1 MNYYTHG
8 GLANVAQTLAKQGRH
23 GDTQLIHVS
32 PKELHGLQAL
42 AAANG
47 TSLTINPHTGLPE
60 AFNFKK
66 LLPMAAGAAL
76 TIGSGGTLTPLM
88 AAGIVGGGY
97 GLATGSIQKG
107 LMAGIG
113 AYGGAGLGAGLA
125 EAGVSNLVETGGQEA
140 VKNATAQQITE
151 EAAKDQIVKSSLEN
165 QTMDASRGMFE
176 GASRDAITSQQI
188 AQTQAQNAINS
199 QAFPN
204 LNAEGISGLKAAVP
218 NAENPMDVV
227 RSAGMGNA
235 ANSAQVINPTM
246 GQSLS
251 NVGNGI
257 TQLGSKAGLSAAYAG
272 MPTGT
277 LPALGVTALDA
288 SQKEKSSVPGYQEDE
303 YDRRLKGYKLSPNY
317 QAYTAPTP
325 NPYYRP
331 TYAAIG
337 GIMNSNAPHS
347 FDDESGSDNVGM
359 AAGGMNMASGGIAGL
374 GGYSDGGRMLKGPGD
389 GMSDSIP
396 GVIGGKQ
403 PARLADGEF
412 VVPADVVSHLGNG
425 STDAGAKKLYS
436 MMDKVRQARTGKKK
450 QAPQVDMAK
459 YMPMGKASGGI
470 TGYAEGGAIRFA
482 AGGFTDAQVASYI
495 QNNATTPAAVAEA
508 QAIFGISNSQLANA
522 QALIAAGSPSINQ
535 ATAAYNASIAANPNA
550 AAENAAF
557 IASQQAAIA
566 AGRPTY
572 ASTISSNT
580 TTPVT
585 PVSPVV
591 IDTRTTGPGGY
602 TIPTFPPG
610 AIASYIK
617 TQGITTPAQFEQLK
631 LIFNVNDAQ
640 IATAQNLIKN
650 NDPIVDATTAKY
662 YADIK
667 ANPGQVAQ
675 NANDFA
681 ARAAQL
687 GISTKDLLIK
697 PTVEVPLV
705 PLVPVVPTVTPQST
719 TTTGPLAGSSVYR
732 PNFVPRTSGVNMSP
746 AIQDPYSNQGL
757 QSLYSQMMGQ
767 YAKPTPQMSDAEV
780 KALAE
785 RAFNSGSGGG
795 AEVGR
800 KLINAGIP
808 VKQAISALRSYSGI
822 TPEIVN
828 QAYIGGQS
836 LGVTPPPT
844 LNTQY
849 NYSDPA
855 TYYKPPAQN
864 NLILTTPIVDAA
876 FKAPVAADTSGIGGR
891 LAAAVDNSG

>member
-32 PKELHGLQAL
+32 PSELHGLHAL
-42 AAANG
+42 AKANG
-47 TSLTINPHTGLPE
+47 TSITINPDTGLPE
-60 AFNFKK
+60 AFNLNLKK

-97 GLATGSIQKG
+97 GIATGSIQKG

-125 EAGVSNLVETGGQEA
+125 EAGASSLGEAGVQKATEAGTNALASTGAPTTGGTLGTITTPQEISQAVSNGQMTVDQA
-140 VKNATAQQITE
+140 NTYGQAYTNAYGTAPSTLS
-151 EAAKDQIVKSSLEN
+151 KVGS
-165 QTMDASRGMFE
+165 
-176 GASRDAITSQQI
+176 
-188 AQTQAQNAINS
+188 
-199 QAFPN
+199 
-204 LNAEGISGLKAAVP
+204 GIG
-218 NAENPMDVV
+218 
-227 RSAGMGNA
+227 
-235 ANSAQVINPTM
+235 
-246 GQSLS
+246 
-251 NVGNGI
+251 
-257 TQLGSKAGLSAAYAG
+257 QLGSQQGISSVYSAL
-272 MPTGT
+272 PTGT
-277 LPALGVTALDA
+277 LPALGATALDA
-288 SQKEKSSVPGYQEDE
+288 GQQQRASVPGYQEDE
-303 YDRRLKGYKLSPNY
+303 YDRRLKGYKLSPDY
-317 QAYTAPTP
+317 QAYSAPTP

-347 FDDESGSDNVGM
+347 FDDESGSDDVGM

-450 QAPQVDMAK
+450 QAPQVDMTK

-470 TGYAEGGAIRFA
+470 TGYAEGGTVGYAEGGVARFE
-482 AGGFTDAQVASYI
+482 AGGLAGNI
-495 QNNATTPAAVAEA
+495 QNAYDA
-508 QAIFGISNSQLANA
+508 GYSGSQIGA
-522 QALIAAGSPSINQ
+522 ALIASGVSQADAVAATGLSADVIAQVYAGGAALTAGGGGIGSPAGPARN
-535 ATAAYNASIAANPNA
+535 TAV
-550 AAENAAF
+550 
-557 IASQQAAIA
+557 
-566 AGRPTY
+566 T
-572 ASTISSNT
+572 TT

-585 PVSPVV
+585 SVTPATSAPVN
-591 IDTRTTGPGGY
+591 INTTGPGGY

-697 PTVEVPLV
+697 PTVEVPVKPIV
-705 PLVPVVPTVTPQST
+705 PLVPVVPTVTPEST
-719 TTTGPLAGSSVYR
+719 TTTGPLAGSAVYR
-732 PNFVPRTSGVNMSP
+732 PGFVPRTSGVNMSP

-785 RAFNSGSGGG
+785 RAFNSGGGG

-800 KLINAGIP
+800 QLINAGIP

-864 NLILTTPIVDAA
+864 NLILTRPIVDAA
-876 FKAPVAADTSGIGGR
+876 FTPAPVAADTSGIGGR
-891 LAAAVDNSG
+891 LAAAVDNSSVAIGN